1 MVALAGYYLFGFF
14 GALIGYFIGG
24 SIDRARSL
32 GIGGINPLGTGQRRD
47 VFLETVFTLMGKLA
61 KADGVI
67 TKDEIDHVELFIE
80 KVGMTAEHRA
90 RAITQFKRGSATDF
104 DVATALNTFMDACG
118 QTLNLKQMVLVYL
131 IMMAFADGV
140 LDKAEVALL
149 EQIASRLGY
158 SNAQFQQLLE
168 MVLNQSH
175 FSSGAGSASQA
186 ASTNTLAGAYKAIGV
201 TESNTDKEVKRSYR
215 KLMSQY
221 HPDKLI
227 GQGLPEDMIAVATEK
242 AKEIQV
248 AYDLIK
254 ERRGI

>member
-1 MVALAGYYLFGFF
+1 VYKIIVALAGYYFFGFF
-14 GALIGYFIGG
+14 GGIIGYLIGG
-24 SIDRARSL
+24 SIDRAKSY
-32 GIGGINPLGTGQRRD
+32 GVGGVNPFGAGQRKE
-47 VFLETVFTLMGKLA
+47 VFLETVFVLMGKLA

-80 KVGMTAEHRA
+80 KMGMTAEHRDK
-90 RAITQFKRGSATDF
+90 AIAQFKRGSATDF
-104 DVATALNTFMDACG
+104 EITEMLKIFMAACG

-131 IMMAFADGV
+131 IVMAIADGK
-140 LDKAEVALL
+140 LDDTEVVLL
-149 EQIASRLGY
+149 EQIASHLGY
-158 SNAQFQQLLE
+158 SKTQFQQLLE

-175 FSSGAGSASQA
+175 FGAGQSH
-186 ASTNTLAGAYKAIGV
+186 STTVLADAYKALGV
-201 TESNTDKEVKRSYR
+201 TEKNTDQEIKRSYR

-242 AKEIQV
+242 AKEIQI

-254 ERRGI
+254 EQRGIK